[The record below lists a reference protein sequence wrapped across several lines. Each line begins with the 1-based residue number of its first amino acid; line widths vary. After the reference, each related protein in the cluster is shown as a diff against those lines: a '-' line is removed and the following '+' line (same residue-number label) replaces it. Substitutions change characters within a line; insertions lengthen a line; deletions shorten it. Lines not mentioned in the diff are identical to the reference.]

1 MSCHSGRETS
11 RYFRPLIS
19 LLSGG
24 RSSFGISIRRELGG
38 SSPYKSRCFCRAICP
53 LRERNQLMKT
63 LAALGFGAPL
73 IRLIDPPPVKGFHLL
88 SKRQCRTHPPEDP
101 GFLPSGHPC
110 NLGRWQIFLAPT
122 SR

>member
-1 MSCHSGRETS
+1 MPCHSGRETS

-38 SSPYKSRCFCRAICP
+38 TSPYKSKCFCSALCP

-63 LAALGFGAPL
+63 LAVLGFGAPL
-73 IRLIDPPPVKGFHLL
+73 IRLIDPPPVERL
-88 SKRQCRTHPPEDP
+88 SPSFQAPVSNSPTGTHPPEDP
-101 GFLPSGHPC
+101 GFLPSVHPC
-110 NLGRWQIFLAPT
+110 NPGR
-122 SR
+122 